1 MNTKFATIALIGKPN
16 VGKSSLLNYLI
27 GQKVSIVTHKPQT
40 TRTTITGVVTK
51 DNTQFLFLDTPGIF
65 ATQNNLDK
73 SMVRC
78 AWSSIAAA
86 DYILLLID
94 STKDYEPDNITKGIL
109 KKIEKYEQSNI
120 AIVFNKVDKIEFL
133 ALQKLQQQMKKLI
146 PNAVQFPTS
155 AISGKGIGDLVRH
168 LKSIAPISP
177 LQYDRLSYT
186 TLSMRFIASEIT
198 REQLFLQLGHELP
211 YKVKVDTE
219 SWQDLEGNRVVIKQV
234 ITTEEK
240 NHKYMILGNKG
251 QKIKSVGQKSRQEIN
266 KVLNVRAHLDLFV
279 NVKKDWIENI
289 EKQPGQL

>member
-1 MNTKFATIALIGKPN
+1 MNTKFATVALIGKPN

-73 SMVRC
+73 NMVRC
-78 AWSSIAAA
+78 AWSSVAAA

-94 STKDYEPDNITKGIL
+94 ATKDYEPDNITKGIL
-109 KKIEKYEQSNI
+109 KKIEKNEQNNI
-120 AIVFNKVDKIEFL
+120 AIVLNKVDKIEFVS
-133 ALQKLQQQMKKLI
+133 LQKLQQQMKTLL
-146 PNAVQFPTS
+146 PNAMQFPTS

-219 SWQDLEGNRVVIKQV
+219 SWEDLEGNRVVIKQI

-289 EKQPGQL
+289 EKHPSQI

>member
-16 VGKSSLLNYLI
+16 VGKSSLLNYLV

-73 SMVRC
+73 NMVRC
-78 AWSSIAAA
+78 AWSSIASA

-94 STKDYEPDNITKGIL
+94 ATKSYEPDNITKGIL
-109 KKIEKYEQSNI
+109 KKIEKHEQNNI
-120 AIVFNKVDKIEFL
+120 AIVFNKVDKVDFV
-133 ALQKLQQQMKKLI
+133 ALQKLQQQMKSLL
-146 PNAVQFPTS
+146 PNAMHFATS
-155 AISGKGIGDLVRH
+155 AISGKGVGDLIRF
-168 LKSIAPISP
+168 LKSIAPISD

-219 SWQDLEGNRVVIKQV
+219 SWEDLEGNRVVIKQV

-251 QKIKSVGQKSRQEIN
+251 QKIKSIGQKSRQEIN
-266 KVLNVRAHLDLFV
+266 KVLDVRAHLDLFV

-289 EKQPGQL
+289 EKQTGPI